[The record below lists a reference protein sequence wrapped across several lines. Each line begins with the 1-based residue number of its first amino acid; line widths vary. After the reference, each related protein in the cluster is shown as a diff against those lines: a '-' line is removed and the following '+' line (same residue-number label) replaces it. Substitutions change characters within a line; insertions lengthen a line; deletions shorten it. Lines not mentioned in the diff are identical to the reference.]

1 MGKGQRMADLRI
13 VLRTQGLRSLVIP
26 PRAGEEKTLTT
37 PPRMGGQSRGV
48 TGLWEDA
55 DER

>member
-1 MGKGQRMADLRI
+1 MTDLRA